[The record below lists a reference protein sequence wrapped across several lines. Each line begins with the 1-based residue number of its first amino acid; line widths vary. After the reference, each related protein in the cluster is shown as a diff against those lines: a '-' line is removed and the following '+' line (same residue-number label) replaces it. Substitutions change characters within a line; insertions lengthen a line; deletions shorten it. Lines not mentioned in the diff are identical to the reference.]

1 MADLIEEH
9 WKRGVQD
16 RVYFKTSDGVQVG
29 WLDLKTGREIL
40 IDLQYKSLFDAAV
53 DRWAAHHS
61 HVRASRSPLASAMS
75 TEALAQRL
83 SPSTVANLPVANL
96 PVGA

>member
-1 MADLIEEH
+1 MADLVEEH

-40 IDLQYKSLFDAAV
+40 IDPQYKSLFDAAV

-61 HVRASRSPLASAMS
+61 HVRAGRSPLAAPGSN
-75 TEALAQRL
+75 EVPAQRL
-83 SPSTVANLPVANL
+83 SPVAPAASL